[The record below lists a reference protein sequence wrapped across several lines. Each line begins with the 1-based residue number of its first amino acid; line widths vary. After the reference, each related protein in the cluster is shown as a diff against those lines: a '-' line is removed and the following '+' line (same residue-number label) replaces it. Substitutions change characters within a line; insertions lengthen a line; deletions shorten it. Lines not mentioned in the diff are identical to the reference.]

1 MRNRRDWKNV
11 LRRLEPIV
19 KCVSRRKATIRK
31 HGYTMDLRGSA
42 TFIISANPDLRW
54 YV

>member
-1 MRNRRDWKNV
+1 MIWKSV
-11 LRRLEPIV
+11 LRRLEPAV

-31 HGYTMDLRGSA
+31 HGYTMDLHGSA
-42 TFIISANPDLRW
+42 SFIISANPDLRW